1 MGVRSVAFV
10 DVKIAL
16 SLRIADP
23 DKINAL
29 MVDTLMPFITY
40 AINRSNQVE
49 HKTEKN
55 KIIAKVREKFLLS
68 NIYWGT
74 KKKD

>member
-16 SLRIADP
+16 CLRIADP

-29 MVDTLMPFITY
+29 MVDKLMPFITY
-40 AINRSNQVE
+40 VINRSDQVE

-55 KIIAKVREKFLLS
+55 KIIAKVSEKFLGVKYLS
-68 NIYWGT
+68 GN
-74 KKKD
+74 K